1 MNCEKCG
8 RETFLPFKCPYCGGY
23 FCPEHRLPENH
34 ECPQMEQAR
43 VPKQEAQPLTVQKQ
57 KPYEYTVTFTPVDR
71 RMRFSPTEIKHLLA
85 GALIVAAVGASTAIF
100 EFQNDYAM
108 LTSFTLILTAS
119 FFIHELAHKIVAQR
133 QGFWAEFRL
142 TLVGAIITLI
152 SILPTLF
159 KIISPGAV
167 MISGFPDQKKLGKT
181 SIAGPATNIVLS
193 AAFLTAAFTL
203 TQYAYLLLFGAAFN
217 AWIAFFNLIPLGIL
231 DGFKVFAWSKKIW
244 VLAFALSLILTAIS
258 FKLIF
263 Y

>member
-1 MNCEKCG
+1 
-8 RETFLPFKCPYCGGY
+8 
-23 FCPEHRLPENH
+23 
-34 ECPQMEQAR
+34 MEQAR
-43 VPKQEAQPLTVQKQ
+43 IPKQEAQPLTVQKQ

-71 RMRFSPTEIKHLLA
+71 RMRFSHKEIKHLLA

-100 EFQNDYAM
+100 EFQNDYTM
-108 LTSFTLILTAS
+108 LASFTLILTAS
-119 FFIHELAHKIVAQR
+119 FFIHELAHKIVAQK

-142 TLVGAIITLI
+142 TLIGAVITLI

-181 SIAGPATNIVLS
+181 SIAGPVTNIVLS
-193 AAFLTAAFTL
+193 VAFIAAALTL
-203 TQYAYLLLFGAAFN
+203 TQYGFLFLFGAAFN

-231 DGFKVFAWSKKIW
+231 DGFKVLAWNRKIW
-244 VLAFALSLILTAIS
+244 VLAFASSLILTIVS
-258 FKLIF
+258 FKLLF